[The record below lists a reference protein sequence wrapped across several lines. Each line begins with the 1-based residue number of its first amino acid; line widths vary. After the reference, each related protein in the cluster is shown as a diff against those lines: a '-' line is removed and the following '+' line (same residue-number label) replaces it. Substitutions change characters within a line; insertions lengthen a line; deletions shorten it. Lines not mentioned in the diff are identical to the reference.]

1 MNTNTFMGYN
11 EIVTSSSSFFLGKL
25 NKLRKYCSTIIS
37 PNPLMNTWLSFL
49 VRFQC
54 FITMYVNPA
63 KYKCPS
69 HTKRDRERERERER
83 ESTIF
88 VFLMKKKKRKKKE
101 HILYN
106 KKDEM
111 SNDHINLK
119 SHRVSIYPINEPNP
133 ITPLFD

>member
-11 EIVTSSSSFFLGKL
+11 EIVTSSSFFFLGKL

-69 HTKRDRERERERER
+69 HTKRERDRERDRERE
-83 ESTIF
+83 SQP
-88 VFLMKKKKRKKKE
+88 FLFFWWRKKKE

-119 SHRVSIYPINEPNP
+119 SHRVSIYPINKPNP

>member
-69 HTKRDRERERERER
+69 HTKRDRERERVNHFCFFDEEKK
-83 ESTIF
+83 
-88 VFLMKKKKRKKKE
+88 KKKKRAYT
-101 HILYN
+101 L
-106 KKDEM
+106 
-111 SNDHINLK
+111 
-119 SHRVSIYPINEPNP
+119 
-133 ITPLFD
+133 

>member
-1 MNTNTFMGYN
+1 MSTQPSTSAPATQR
-11 EIVTSSSSFFLGKL
+11 EI
-25 NKLRKYCSTIIS
+25 
-37 PNPLMNTWLSFL
+37 
-49 VRFQC
+49 
-54 FITMYVNPA
+54 
-63 KYKCPS
+63 
-69 HTKRDRERERERER
+69 ERERER

-119 SHRVSIYPINEPNP
+119 SHRVSIYPINKPNP